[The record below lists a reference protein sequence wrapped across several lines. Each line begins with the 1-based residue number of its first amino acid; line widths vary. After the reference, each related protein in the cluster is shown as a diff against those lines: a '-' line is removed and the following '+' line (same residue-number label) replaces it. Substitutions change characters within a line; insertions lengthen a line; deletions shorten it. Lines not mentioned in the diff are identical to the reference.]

1 MGKHLV
7 LVGGGHAHM
16 MTLAGIAT
24 LTGRGHRVTVVGPSE
39 HHYYSGMGPGMLGGT
54 YTPGDIR
61 FRTRHVVEKQ
71 GGRFLLGSVERIDPD
86 ARRLFLASGA
96 TVDYDVASFNAGSH
110 VSTNAVDI
118 AADQPV
124 FMAKP
129 IERLMEARRHL
140 LERCASEAVRIGI
153 VGGGPSAVEISGNVW
168 QLARDSGGHLPDI
181 HILTGGRMMEGF
193 PESVRSRVLAVLDR
207 RGIRIVEGD
216 YVRAIRDGRITT
228 ASGRSL
234 ATDLVFLAMG
244 VKPSG
249 IFSASG
255 LPTGPDGGLQVNRFL
270 QCPAHPEIF
279 GGGDCIHFADQPL
292 DKVGVYAVR
301 QNPVLLHNLTAAL
314 EGGGLVPFDPGGD
327 YLLIFNLGGGVGVL
341 RKRSITFG
349 GRAAFWIKDVID
361 RKFMRKFQAI
371 EAP

>member
-1 MGKHLV
+1 
-7 LVGGGHAHM
+7 
-16 MTLAGIAT
+16 
-24 LTGRGHRVTVVGPSE
+24 
-39 HHYYSGMGPGMLGGT
+39 
-54 YTPGDIR
+54 
-61 FRTRHVVEKQ
+61 
-71 GGRFLLGSVERIDPD
+71 
-86 ARRLFLASGA
+86 
-96 TVDYDVASFNAGSH
+96 
-110 VSTNAVDI
+110 
-118 AADQPV
+118 
-124 FMAKP
+124 
-129 IERLMEARRHL
+129 
-140 LERCASEAVRIGI
+140 VRIGI

-193 PESVRSRVLAVLDR
+193 PESVRSRILAVLAR